1 MVPCEACHI
10 YRNWPSRAPKPLKP
24 EPKNPKPGTL
34 KPPRALKSESPCR
47 GLSAAGGFA
56 FDLLWLTRAALV
68 APVVTAATQTLRP
81 GHCWGIFGIF
91 GGYSGLG

>member
-1 MVPCEACHI
+1 M
-10 YRNWPSRAPKPLKP
+10 
-24 EPKNPKPGTL
+24 
-34 KPPRALKSESPCR
+34 
-47 GLSAAGGFA
+47 AAGGFA

-68 APVVTAATQTLRP
+68 APVVTAAAQTLRP